1 MEIFRPGYRV
11 AWQLKNTQL
20 EEFSSNIPRCTILSN
35 IFDSRYHRDRE
46 WIVRDFNARQF
57 AIQPSRTITVI
68 TITTQ
73 LFTLTLPFRNH
84 RGKLI
89 NLFRFFPSV
98 ERKRETE
105 MTERES
111 LNRKRNQISVRV
123 VAVQSY

>member
-1 MEIFRPGYRV
+1 MAIKEYATRRIF
-11 AWQLKNTQL
+11 L
-20 EEFSSNIPRCTILSN
+20 EYSSRCTILSK

-57 AIQPSRTITVI
+57 AIQPSRTIITV
-68 TITTQ
+68 ITTQ